1 MENPRKYGHAPF
13 GVAVIHGGP
22 GAPGGMAPVARE
34 LSALRGILE
43 PLQTAT
49 SFEGQ
54 ILELKSALERH
65 ADIPAA
71 LVGHSYGA
79 VLSYCLAADF
89 PRLVSKLVLVSSGPF
104 EKRYA
109 EGIME
114 TRLGR
119 LSREERS
126 QATALMKYLSDA
138 AGADKTARFWQLGRL
153 FERADSC
160 APLPVDVGTGDELA
174 LNPEA
179 SEDQYR
185 IHRGVWAEV
194 ERLRASGE
202 LLERG
207 RHIRCPVVAIH
218 GDYDPHPAEGV
229 REPLAS
235 VIGDFRFLL
244 LKDCGHE
251 PWIERAAKAEFF
263 RILAEELA

>member
-1 MENPRKYGHAPF
+1 MENPRKYGIAPF

-43 PLQTAT
+43 PLQTAS
-49 SFEGQ
+49 SFKGQ
-54 ILELKSALERH
+54 ILELKSALEGH

-71 LVGHSYGA
+71 LAGHSYGA
-79 VLSYCLAADF
+79 FLSYCLAADF
-89 PRLVSKLVLVSSGPF
+89 PELVSKLVLISSGPF

-109 EGIME
+109 EGIMGA
-114 TRLGR
+114 RLGR
-119 LSREERS
+119 LSGEEIS

-138 AGADKTARFWQLGRL
+138 SGADKTARFWQLGKL
-153 FERADSC
+153 IEKADSYD
-160 APLPVDVGTGDELA
+160 PLPVDAGNGDEFP
-174 LNPEA
+174 LNTGE

-185 IHRGVWAEV
+185 IHQEVWAEV

-207 RHIRCPVVAIH
+207 RRIRCPVIAIH

-229 REPLAS
+229 REPLSS
-235 VIGDFRFLL
+235 VLKDFRFFL
-244 LKDCGHE
+244 LKNCGHE
-251 PWIERAAKAEFF
+251 PWIERTARAEFF
-263 RILAEELA
+263 RILNEELG